1 LAKTPQAQP
10 TAPTHAAP
18 TAKLPPRDSA
28 FSVYNNPDYGVSFRY
43 PRTYSLDDPAEDTDE
58 ASSIETQKSLDIEQ
72 PGSVLVA
79 TVEIPSD
86 AYPRT
91 TFVSGTLQFITN
103 KEISTATCHS
113 FVIPDEDGYTTGS
126 VNVEG
131 VKFDWQERVSA
142 AAGTSYHDRDYA
154 VFANGACYEFRLEVV
169 SSNVIDPDFPLK
181 PADTSKILHQL
192 EKIVTSTK
200 FYPTETP
207 GQNQ

>member
-1 LAKTPQAQP
+1 MPQAQS
-10 TAPTHAAP
+10 TAPAHAAP
-18 TAKLPPRDSA
+18 TAKLPLRDSA

-43 PRTYSLDDPAEDTDE
+43 PRTYSLDDPEEDTDE
-58 ASSIETQKSLDIEQ
+58 ASSGETQKSLNIEQ

-103 KEISTATCHS
+103 KEISSATCRS
-113 FVIPDEDGYTTGS
+113 FVTPDEDGYTTGS
-126 VNVEG
+126 ITIDS

-154 VFANGACYEFRLEVV
+154 TFTNGTCYEFRLEVV

-181 PADTSKILHQL
+181 PADISKILHQL
-192 EKIVTSTK
+192 DKIVTSTR
-200 FYPTETP
+200 FYSAETAA
-207 GQNQ
+207 QNP

>member
-1 LAKTPQAQP
+1 VQS
-10 TAPTHAAP
+10 TAPAHTAP
-18 TAKLPPRDSA
+18 SAKLPPRDST
-28 FSVYNNPDYGVSFRY
+28 FSVYNNPDYGASFRY
-43 PRTYSLDDPAEDTDE
+43 PRTYSLDDPEEDTDE

-103 KEISTATCHS
+103 KEVSNATCRS
-113 FVIPDEDGYTTGS
+113 FVIPDEDGYTTGAITI
-126 VNVEG
+126 EG
-131 VKFDWQERVSA
+131 VKSDWQERVSS

-154 VFANGACYEFRLEVV
+154 AFANGTCYEFRLEVV
-169 SSNVIDPDFPLK
+169 SSNVVDPDFPLK

-192 EKIVTSTK
+192 EKIVTSTR
-200 FYPTETP
+200 FYAPEAP
-207 GQNQ
+207 AQNQ